1 MTDKTK
7 STLADG
13 EKVLRKVI
21 ITAAVTG
28 QGPTPTM
35 SDYLPYTPEQIADDA
50 VKACEAGAAI
60 LHIHARKHQT
70 GEPTPDLKVF
80 REIVTDIKKRCNAV
94 ICITTGGAGDEKERI
109 AVVPEFKP
117 EMSSL
122 NCGSVS
128 GTTMPAW
135 ERMKGNFKFPWEDKV
150 LKNEELVFINTY
162 KMMREYSQ
170 ICRENNTKPE
180 LEIWDL
186 GQVAAVEFMLA
197 KNYVTRPIHIQF
209 VMGALSGMP
218 ATPGTLT
225 FIYDY
230 TRKVLGDF
238 TWSVAAVGRDQIAIA
253 AVTLALG
260 GHVRVGM
267 EDSLYAGYGR
277 QARSSAEQ
285 VARVVA
291 VAYQMSIVPAT
302 PDEAREMLGLKGA
315 DKVNF

>member
-1 MTDKTK
+1 M
-7 STLADG
+7 LEG
-13 EKVLRKVI
+13 ERVLRKVV

-28 QGPTPTM
+28 QGATPTM
-35 SDYLPYTPEQIADDA
+35 SDYLPYAPEQIADDA

-60 LHIHARKHQT
+60 VHIHARKHKT

-80 REIVTDIKKRCNAV
+80 REIVTSIKKRCNAV
-94 ICITTGGAGDEKERI
+94 VCITTGGAGDEKERI

-128 GTTMPAW
+128 GNTMPAW
-135 ERMKGNFKFPWEDKV
+135 EKMKGTFKFPWEDKV
-150 LKNEELVFINTY
+150 LKNEELVFVNTY
-162 KMMREYSQ
+162 KMMREYTQ
-170 ICRENNTKPE
+170 QCRENGTKPE

-186 GQVAAVEFMLA
+186 GQIGAVEFMLA
-197 KNYVTRPIHIQF
+197 KNYVARPIHLQF

-218 ATPGTLT
+218 ATPSTLT

-230 TRKVLGDF
+230 TRRVLGDF
-238 TWSVAAVGRDQIAIA
+238 TWSVAAVGRDQMPIA

-267 EDSLYAGYGR
+267 EDSLWAGYGR
-277 QARSSAEQ
+277 LARGSAEQ

-291 VAYQMSIVPAT
+291 MAQQMSIVPAT
-302 PDEAREMLGLKGA
+302 PDETRQMLGLKGSE
-315 DKVNF
+315 KVNF